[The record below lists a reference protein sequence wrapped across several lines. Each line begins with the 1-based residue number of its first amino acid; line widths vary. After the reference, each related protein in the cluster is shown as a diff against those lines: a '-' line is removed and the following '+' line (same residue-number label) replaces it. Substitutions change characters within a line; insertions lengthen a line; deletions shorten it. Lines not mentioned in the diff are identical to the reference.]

1 MNVSDSMTDRSH
13 GPLERLKRWFGIG
26 IPADG
31 TEEERMRRRVVSLAW
46 PAVIDGL
53 LLTAVQVVDTFL
65 VSRVSDEAV
74 AGVGTAIQLVFVM
87 IVLLTAISVG
97 CSVLV
102 AQAVGARDSGRA
114 SALAKQSITAGTI
127 LAVPL
132 TVFGLVFATDLIAVF
147 GVEPAVA
154 EIGVDYWQVL
164 ALSLVVFV
172 NSFAVA
178 GIMRGMGDTRTPM
191 FGNLAANV
199 VNAVVAYGLIFGNL
213 GFPEIGVVGSAW
225 GTLVG
230 RVIAVGIMLAVLIRR
245 SSIVSLA
252 GRNGWIPKLATLREI
267 GRIGI
272 PSAVEQFST
281 SIAFATMTAVVAM
294 LGTEA
299 LAAHRITFNA
309 LSLSFMPAFGMA
321 MAATAIVGQSTGAKD
336 PLSARRAAGI
346 SATYAAIWM
355 SLIGVVYFF
364 GGRMI
369 MSMFSDDPD
378 VISQGAGA
386 LRVLALSQPFWAW
399 MLVYSGAMRG
409 IGNSRFPMVVNS
421 LTLWIAVLLG
431 LGVIR
436 GFDLGLAFVWSAFL
450 FISPVT
456 IYLLRRRL
464 MSDPL
469 MNAPDD
475 DTGGVHLLSAKPD
488 IEPAA

>member
-1 MNVSDSMTDRSH
+1 MHSQAVS
-13 GPLERLKRWFGIG
+13 PLARLARWFGIG
-26 IPADG
+26 IPPDG
-31 TEEERMRRRVVSLAW
+31 DDEQQMRRRVVTMAW

-53 LLTAVQVVDTFL
+53 LITAVQVVDTFL

-97 CSVLV
+97 SSVLV
-102 AQAVGARDSGRA
+102 AQAVGAKDAERA
-114 SALAKQSITAGTI
+114 NALAKQSLVAGTI
-127 LAVPL
+127 LAFPL
-132 TVFGLVFATDLIAVF
+132 TILGLVFATQLIGVF
-147 GVEPAVA
+147 GVEPDVA
-154 EIGVDYWQVL
+154 EIGVEYWRIL
-164 ALSLVVFV
+164 AISLVVFV
-172 NSFAVA
+172 NSFALS
-178 GIMRGMGDTRTPM
+178 GIMRGMGDTKTPM
-191 FGNLAANV
+191 LANLAANV

-213 GFPEIGVVGSAW
+213 GMPQIGVVGSAW

-230 RVIAVGIMLAVLIRR
+230 RVVAVGIILAVLIYRVNF
-245 SSIVSLA
+245 VSLA
-252 GRNGWIPKLATLREI
+252 GRSNWIPGFGVLRDI

-272 PSAVEQFST
+272 PSAIEQFST

-294 LGTEA
+294 LGTES

-355 SLIGVVYFF
+355 SLIGVVYFVF
-364 GGRMI
+364 GPTI
-369 MSMFSDDPD
+369 MTLFSDDPE
-378 VISQGAGA
+378 VISQGGNA

-409 IGNSRFPMVVNS
+409 IGNSRYPMVVNS
-421 LTLWIAVLLG
+421 LTLWLAVLLG
-431 LGVIR
+431 LGLIR
-436 GFDLGLAFVWSAFL
+436 GFDLGLPFIWSAFL
-450 FISPVT
+450 FVSPVT
-456 IYLLRRRL
+456 ILLLRRRL

-469 MNAPDD
+469 MNAPTDD
-475 DTGGVHLLSAKPD
+475 SELPHPLPPEKK